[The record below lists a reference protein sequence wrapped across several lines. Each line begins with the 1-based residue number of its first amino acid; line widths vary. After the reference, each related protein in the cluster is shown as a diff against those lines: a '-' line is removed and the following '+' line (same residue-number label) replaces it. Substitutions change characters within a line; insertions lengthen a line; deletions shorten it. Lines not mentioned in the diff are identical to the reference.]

1 MDRRRFVALIGIGV
15 AHWPL
20 FSSAQGARA
29 PQRIAFV
36 GVSAAD
42 AEVTRRI
49 LSQFREGLAGEG
61 FAEGRNVAIDFIA
74 EADIAKVPGRVAE
87 LLRRKP
93 DVLVA
98 VTTPVAQAAARATR
112 DTPIVFST
120 VSDPVGSGLVVSLA
134 RPGGNVTGVRNML
147 PELSGKLLELVRE
160 IVPRAGRIAVLW
172 NPDNPAKA
180 LELRELRAAGQGGKI
195 ALQELPAR
203 TGQEIERA
211 VSGLGKEGVRALVIL
226 AETLT
231 FTHRQKIAELALAN
245 RMPVI
250 SNNSPHTDAGGLAS
264 YSPDYRLLNR
274 RVGALAA
281 KILSGTKPADL
292 PVELP
297 TKFELVINLKTA
309 KSLGLKIPGSILLR
323 ADRVIE

>member
-1 MDRRRFVALIGIGV
+1 MNRREFVAWLGLGAAIGPIC
-15 AHWPL
+15 A
-20 FSSAQGARA
+20 SAQGVGTPR
-29 PQRIAFV
+29 RIAFV
-36 GVSAAD
+36 GVTPAD

-49 LSQFREGLAGEG
+49 LSDFREGLAGEG
-61 FAEGRNVAIDFIA
+61 FAEGRKLAIDFIA
-74 EADIAKVPGRVAE
+74 EADIAKVPERVAE

-93 DVLVA
+93 EVLVA
-98 VTTPVAQAAARATR
+98 VTTPVALAAARATR

-120 VSDPVGSGLVVSLA
+120 VSDPVGSGLVASLA
-134 RPGGNVTGVRNML
+134 RPGGNVTGVSNML

-160 IVPRAGRIAVLW
+160 IIPGVGRVAVLW

-180 LELRELRAAGQGGKI
+180 MELRELRAAGPGGKI

-203 TGQEIERA
+203 SGQEIERA
-211 VSGLGKEGVRALVIL
+211 VSGLGKDGARALVIL
-226 AETLT
+226 GETLT
-231 FTHRQKIAELALAN
+231 FTHRRKIAELALAN

-250 SNNSPHTDAGGLAS
+250 SNNTAHTDVGGLAS

-274 RVGALAA
+274 RLGALAA
-281 KILSGTKPADL
+281 KILSGAKPADL

-297 TKFELVINLKTA
+297 TKFELVVNRKTA
-309 KSLGLKIPGSILLR
+309 KVLGLKIPPSILLR